1 MNLIP
6 RAPESQD
13 SMDAQKVR
21 VREFWERAACGEALY
36 LTGTDR
42 AGYEA
47 HAKARYALEPYI
59 LEFARF
65 HEAEKKRVLE
75 IGVGLGADHQA
86 FAEAGAELYGIDLTE
101 RALAHTKARLKA
113 FGLCSHLSVDDAE
126 RLDFPGN
133 SFDTVYSWGV
143 LHHTPDTARAVT
155 EVWRVLKPG
164 GVARIM
170 IYHKWSLVSF
180 MLWLRYALLRLRPW
194 LTFKQVCARYLES
207 PGTKVYSVSE
217 ARRLFS
223 AFSQVSIRT
232 VLTHGD
238 LLESPV
244 GQRHRGLLL
253 TLARAFWPR
262 ALLRRLVPK
271 AGLFML
277 IEARK

>member
-1 MNLIP
+1 MSLIP

-13 SMDAQKVR
+13 SMNVQKVR

-36 LTGTDR
+36 LTGANR

-75 IGVGLGADHQA
+75 IGVGLGGDHQA

-101 RALAHTKARLKA
+101 RALAHTKARLEA

-155 EVWRVLKPG
+155 EVWRG
-164 GVARIM
+164 GETRGGGGGFFFFQKRPLRFFFFFPPPPLWCWAR
-170 IYHKWSLVSF
+170 
-180 MLWLRYALLRLRPW
+180 
-194 LTFKQVCARYLES
+194 
-207 PGTKVYSVSE
+207 
-217 ARRLFS
+217 
-223 AFSQVSIRT
+223 
-232 VLTHGD
+232 
-238 LLESPV
+238 
-244 GQRHRGLLL
+244 
-253 TLARAFWPR
+253 R
-262 ALLRRLVPK
+262 ALL
-271 AGLFML
+271 
-277 IEARK
+277 EH